1 VVGAVPI
8 LPTPSG
14 DSSGETLFYGWNV
27 MNIIKFDEKQT
38 MSSLEIAEYTGKN
51 HADVLRDIRK
61 MLIDLGLGES
71 SFAGSYF
78 SEQNKELPCFA
89 LPKREFLIL
98 VSGYSTE
105 LRSRIIDR
113 WQALETELALRIVEE
128 ASRIKARQ
136 AAALQAPEMTDAL
149 KDIRQEAG
157 KETASHHYSNEYDMI
172 NRIVLGEKAKDYRNT
187 HDIPPCD
194 ALRDHLSFE
203 QIRLI
208 ELAQRLNEDLILD
221 GDSFESRKNRIKSRI
236 EREKKSP
243 RKARKSLK

>member
-1 VVGAVPI
+1 
-8 LPTPSG
+8 
-14 DSSGETLFYGWNV
+14 

-38 MSSLEIAEYTGKN
+38 VSSLDLLVMINGQRIKAGEPALENNKFIAKVENELDDISTDDKKSTVVNRNNQSYYTLTFEQCLLVGMRESKSVRRF
-51 HADVLRDIRK
+51 VLAKI
-61 MLIDLGLGES
+61 
-71 SFAGSYF
+71 
-78 SEQNKELPCFA
+78 KE
-89 LPKREFLIL
+89 
-98 VSGYSTE
+98 
-105 LRSRIIDR
+105 
-113 WQALETELALRIVEE
+113 LETELALRIVEE

-187 HDIPPCD
+187 HNIPPCD

-208 ELAQRLNEDLILD
+208 ELAQRLNEDLIID
-221 GDSFESRKNRIKSRI
+221 GDSFDSRKNRIKSRI
-236 EREKKSP
+236 ERERKSP
-243 RKARKSLK
+243 RKARKALK